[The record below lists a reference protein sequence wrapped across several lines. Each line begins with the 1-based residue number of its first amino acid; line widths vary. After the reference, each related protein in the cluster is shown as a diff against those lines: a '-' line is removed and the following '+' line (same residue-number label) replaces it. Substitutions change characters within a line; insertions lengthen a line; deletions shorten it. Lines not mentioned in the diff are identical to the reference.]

1 MDWKAAAK
9 ADQPGTC
16 ENRIFTRLKQLED
29 IRAGQE
35 AFSCDADAVTLDTGD
50 RAILGIARSYADTRL
65 VGLFNFAG
73 EPKTPKGLP
82 GGRYRDLLTGREVDM
97 ESISLPAYGFFW
109 LKQL

>member
-1 MDWKAAAK
+1 M
-9 ADQPGTC
+9 
-16 ENRIFTRLKQLED
+16 F
-29 IRAGQE
+29 
-35 AFSCDADAVTLDTGD
+35 AFVRVAVFVACLAVKFVETEFVFRKMRRDPVQND
-50 RAILGIARSYADTRL
+50 ADTRL